1 MSYLNLKTILPAAIV
16 LGGFLICTTAS
27 YGTTE
32 YAKATKK
39 TCTFCHEKTVGD
51 KDAMSKN
58 LTDAGK
64 YYKEKKTLD
73 GFVPKK

>member
-16 LGGFLICTTAS
+16 LGGILICTTAS
-27 YGTTE
+27 YGTVE
-32 YAKATKK
+32 YAKGTKK
-39 TCTFCHEKTVGD
+39 TCTFCHEKTVSD
-51 KDAMSKN
+51 KDAMTKN

-73 GFVPKK
+73 GYAPK